1 MRTHSVVRMLA
12 CAVVVTGCSSALAA
26 QPPALAAPMAAP
38 PQIIASA
45 REQVEISPDRAML
58 SLAVQTTAK
67 TAAAAGRENARIQ
80 TAVLDTLKKM
90 GIESEQIRTQ
100 GVSVSPQ
107 YEYPRDGGRPT
118 IVGYEASNAVQI
130 ELRDLTKVGTTIDG
144 GLGAGA
150 TRVGG
155 LRFFASNTDEARR
168 EAMRLAVESVRMDA
182 EAVARAA
189 GGQLGS
195 LIEIL
200 VHPADDG
207 RQGYDVMPMALM
219 KSAQAEA
226 TTPIEAGLITVSVS
240 LTAKFHYISR

>member
-1 MRTHSVVRMLA
+1 MRIQPIVRSLA
-12 CAVVVTGCSSALAA
+12 IAAVVTGCSSALAA
-26 QPPALAAPMAAP
+26 QPPAGAAPSASP

-45 REQVEISPDRAML
+45 REHVEISPDRAMV

-80 TAVLDTLKKM
+80 AAVLDTLKKM
-90 GIESEQIRTQ
+90 GIETEQIRTQ

-118 IVGYEASNAVQI
+118 IAGYEARNSVQI

-150 TRVGG
+150 TSVGG

-168 EAMRLAVESVRMDA
+168 EAMRLAVESVRLDA

-189 GGQLGS
+189 GGQLGA
-195 LIEIL
+195 LIEIS

-207 RQGYDVMPMALM
+207 RQGYDVMPMAMM
-219 KSAQAEA
+219 KAERA
-226 TTPIEAGLITVSVS
+226 DAPTPIEAGLITVSVS
-240 LTAKFHYISR
+240 LTARFAYLSR